1 MSVQAIPHGYHTLV
15 PYLHVPSAAAA
26 IDFYVE
32 AFGAVE
38 TLRLTM
44 PGGAIAHAEVKI
56 GDSAIMLGDENPQW
70 GNKSPKTLG
79 GATGGYMI
87 YVDDVDAAFAK
98 AVAAGATLLRP
109 VMDQFYGDRSG
120 TVTDPF
126 GHNWTLAT
134 HIEDVPVSE
143 MQSRMDAW
151 LSQHKV

>member
-1 MSVQAIPHGYHTLV
+1 MPVQAIPHAYHTLT

-26 IDFYVE
+26 IEFYVE
-32 AFGAVE
+32 AFEAVE
-38 TLRLTM
+38 TMRLTM
-44 PGGAIAHAEVKI
+44 PGGAIGHAEVKI
-56 GDSAIMLGDENPQW
+56 GDSAIMMADENPQW

-98 AVAAGATLLRP
+98 AIAAGATMLRP

-151 LSQHKV
+151 MSG

>member
-32 AFGAVE
+32 ALGAVE

-70 GNKSPKTLG
+70 KIYAFTDRTAYRPGDKVHWKFFARTYQHGQYANASGRTVEWEIHDPQGAKIKEGKSPLEEI
-79 GATGGYMI
+79 ATPQHT
-87 YVDDVDAAFAK
+87 AQ
-98 AVAAGATLLRP
+98 
-109 VMDQFYGDRSG
+109 VMPKGRNF
-120 TVTDPF
+120 
-126 GHNWTLAT
+126 H
-134 HIEDVPVSE
+134 
-143 MQSRMDAW
+143 
-151 LSQHKV
+151 